1 MTTYC
6 EKIMRWLDEIELSY
20 ADNPDAQAIRLG
32 LTMSFYFRY
41 GGSYEKK
48 LKVVECFDRFYAD
61 YGRFLKK
68 NYYSDFINITSKN
81 YAKTRQKFID
91 LPDGGQYEWVLTS
104 ATETYISEE
113 YSIST
118 LIPRAFSESF
128 DRSIFSVNMPW
139 HFISTTAGMER
150 FKELF
155 YWLCQQ
161 LDVDNGYAGL
171 SPTLPYDDEDRLFPN
186 EYQLAKKFSGLI
198 IDTIDKAAG
207 GREYAD
213 EIKGANWI
221 VALSPRYVKRLGGE
235 SWIRNY
241 FKRDNEITVT
251 KVGNT
256 LVMQA
261 GEYPELGEVNTEG
274 LPANYIRLNSLLRP
288 IRIKKPDQLHYYSE
302 YKDLQFEKESTERWF
317 SRFDDGPLIVTPLR
331 AGYPALI
338 SGFWSTPS
346 KPGTQLF
353 IAQGEFATD
362 VPGQE
367 PGTTLW
373 HLEREAAS
381 IAE

>member
-1 MTTYC
+1 MKTYS
-6 EKIMRWLDEIELSY
+6 EKITRWLDEIEAYY
-20 ADNPDAQAIRLG
+20 ADEPEEQAIRLG

-48 LKVVECFDRFYAD
+48 LKLVACFDRFYAE

-68 NYYSDFINITSKN
+68 NYYSDFINITDKN
-81 YAKTRQKFID
+81 YAKTRQEFID

-104 ATETYISEE
+104 TTETYISAA

-118 LIPRAFSESF
+118 LIPRAFSEAF
-128 DRSIFSVNMPW
+128 DRSTLVVNVPW
-139 HFISTTAGMER
+139 DFISTEEGLTK

-155 YWLCQQ
+155 YWFCQQ
-161 LDVDNGYAGL
+161 LDVDNGYAGI
-171 SPTLPYDDEDRLFPN
+171 SPILPYDDEDRLFPN
-186 EYQLAKKFSGLI
+186 EYYLAKKFSGL
-198 IDTIDKAAG
+198 TIETTDIVTG

-241 FKRDNEITVT
+241 FKLDREITVT
-251 KVGNT
+251 KVGDT

-261 GEYPELGEVNTEG
+261 GEYPELGEVNTDG
-274 LPANYIRLNSLLRP
+274 PPVNYIRLNSLLRP

-317 SRFDDGPLIVTPLR
+317 ARFDDGPLIVTPLR
-331 AGYPALI
+331 AGYPALV

-346 KPGTQLF
+346 KPSSQAF
-353 IAQGEFATD
+353 IAQGEFAMD